1 MAASTSR
8 PKPAPSS
15 GRHKVRA
22 GDTVY
27 SISRRYGVPIRSFIE
42 ANRLQAPFR
51 LEVGRRLLLPKPA
64 RHRVAKGETIYA
76 IARKYG
82 VSERELVR
90 QNRIP
95 PPYVIREGQELR
107 LPGGGRKKTAAV
119 VVKPLD
125 ADKPAGSEATPVTS
139 ERSGASS
146 GARPPPRAGRRF
158 AWPMQGRIISR
169 FGAKPGGRYNDGINI
184 EARPGAPV
192 RAADA
197 GVVAYAGN
205 ELPGF
210 GNLLLIRHAGGW
222 ITAYAHNNDLVVR
235 AGQRVKRGQ
244 LIARAG
250 ASGGVRRPQL
260 HFELRRGRRAYDP
273 MRYLA
278 RTEAG
283 S

>member
-1 MAASTSR
+1 M
-8 PKPAPSS
+8 
-15 GRHKVRA
+15 RA

-27 SISRRYGVPIRSFIE
+27 SISRRYGVAIRSFIE

-51 LEVGRRLLLPKPA
+51 LGVGQRLRLPAPS

-76 IARKYG
+76 IARKYA
-82 VSERELVR
+82 VSEHELVR
-90 QNRIP
+90 RNGIRA
-95 PPYVIREGQELR
+95 PYVIREGQELR
-107 LPGGGRKKTAAV
+107 LPGGGRKTTAV
-119 VVKPLD
+119 VVVKSLS
-125 ADKPAGSEATPVTS
+125 ADKPSARKVTPSTS
-139 ERSGASS
+139 GRIGASS
-146 GARPPPRAGRRF
+146 SAQPPPRSGRRF
-158 AWPMQGRIISR
+158 VWPIQGQIIST
-169 FGAKPGGRYNDGINI
+169 FGAKSGGRYNDGINI
-184 EARPGAPV
+184 EAQPGAPV

-222 ITAYAHNNDLVVR
+222 ITAYAHNDDLVVR

-244 LIARAG
+244 LVARAG
-250 ASGGVRRPQL
+250 ASGGVKRAQL
-260 HFELRRGRRAYDP
+260 HFEIRRGRRAYDP

-278 RTEAG
+278 RAQAG